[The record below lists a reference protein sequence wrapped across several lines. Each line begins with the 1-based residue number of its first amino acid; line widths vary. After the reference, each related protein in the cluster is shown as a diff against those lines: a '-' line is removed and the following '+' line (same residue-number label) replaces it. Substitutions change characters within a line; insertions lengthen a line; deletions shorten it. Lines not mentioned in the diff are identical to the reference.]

1 MTKRP
6 TKAKKTKTQTCKT
19 CSKTFEVV
27 YGNAKYCSP
36 ECRSEAINKREAKKT
51 PEQLEKEHWEKRKK
65 EWLKENLPLY
75 QGKVFLHKDGS
86 PLEGYALEQYLVDK
100 VW

>member
-65 EWLKENLPLY
+65 EYLKREMALQQKLRKAKGLPPRDEEELR
-75 QGKVFLHKDGS
+75 QVLLS
-86 PLEGYALEQYLVDK
+86 M
-100 VW
+100 W